1 MVELAPSRPEKVD
14 LPHPDMRPEIAR
26 SWQRALACGLRPDAP
41 LDLPALVPVDR
52 ESRLMRAAGPVLT
65 DLASSLEGTSFALML
80 ADRQACIVDR
90 RFSDP
95 RLERDLDGIGAV
107 LGNRFTEENTGTNS
121 IATALE
127 LRQGVAVNGPE
138 HFLLPMK
145 RFSCYGQT
153 VLHPVTRKVE
163 AVLQI
168 TGPLGEENALWA
180 PIINRAAR
188 DIAQRL
194 LVGGR
199 LEEQRMLAA
208 FQEAAHRGER
218 AVVVL
223 SEDIFL
229 SSPAALAL
237 LDAADHGLLRELADG
252 ASTGVE
258 HRRRVS
264 LAGGGDVDVR
274 FHRIPDATG
283 GVLFELR
290 RDAPERKPVPRGRDN
305 PSWERRMHDMLAE
318 QRERRLPVLIA
329 GEPGSGRTTAT
340 AVLAGADPVV
350 RLDAADL
357 ADVGVREWLAALTD
371 ALTTHPG
378 LVAVEGIHLLP
389 LAAAARV
396 AQLLRSSTAWY
407 VLTSCPAGELGAE
420 HAALA
425 ATCAA
430 QIEIPPLRYRKEELG
445 GLVRSLVRQLAP
457 QAAIRLTNPV
467 WDALR
472 AHAWP
477 ANMRELAAVTRHLV
491 ERRRSDVVTP
501 EDLPPSLRV
510 GRAGRTLSPLEQA
523 EYDTIVRTLA
533 NSAGNKARAAQAL
546 GISRTT
552 LYSRM
557 RYLGIAR

>member
-1 MVELAPSRPEKVD
+1 LVVEMAPR
-14 LPHPDMRPEIAR
+14 PDMRPEIAR

-41 LDLPALVPVDR
+41 LDSPAPVPVDR

-65 DLASSLEGTSFALML
+65 DLATSLDGTSFALML
-80 ADRQACIVDR
+80 ADREACIVDR

-121 IATALE
+121 IATTLE

-153 VLHPVTRKVE
+153 VLHPVTRAVE

-168 TGPLGEENALWA
+168 TGPLGQESALWA

-223 SEDIFL
+223 GEDIFL

-237 LDAADHGLLRELADG
+237 LDSADHGLLRELADG
-252 ASTGVE
+252 ASAGID
-258 HRRRVS
+258 HRRRMS
-264 LAGGGDVDVR
+264 LAGGEVDVR

-290 RDAPERKPVPRGRDN
+290 RDAAQRRAVPRRRDN
-305 PSWERRMHDMLAE
+305 PAWERRMHDMLAE
-318 QRERRLPVLIA
+318 QRARRVSVLIV
-329 GEPGSGRTTAT
+329 GEPGSGRTSAT
-340 AVLAGADPVV
+340 AVLAGTEPMI
-350 RLDAADL
+350 RLDAGDV
-357 ADVGVREWLAALTD
+357 ADVGVRVWLAELAEAL
-371 ALTTHPG
+371 ATHPG

-389 LAAAARV
+389 LAAAAR
-396 AQLLRSSTAWY
+396 ASQLLRAATAWFA
-407 VLTSCPAGELGAE
+407 LTSGPVAELGAE

-430 QIEIPPLRYRKEELG
+430 RIEIPPLRYRKEELP
-445 GLVRSLVRQLAP
+445 GLVRTLLDELAP
-457 QAAIRLTNPV
+457 RAAIRVTHPV
-467 WDALR
+467 WDTLR
-472 AHAWP
+472 AHSWP
-477 ANMRELAAVTRHLV
+477 ANLRELTAVTRHLV

-501 EDLPPSLRV
+501 DDLPPSLRA
-510 GRAGRTLSPLEQA
+510 GRATRRLSPLEQA
-523 EYDTIVRTLA
+523 EYDTITRTLA
-533 NSAGNKARAAQAL
+533 SSAGNKAHAAQAL

-552 LYSRM
+552 LYNRM